1 MSSSA
6 PAAARPAAPPPAS
19 EEGTAESY
27 SLTRRIMILVTVV
40 LGSTLYATTLLIAS
54 TLLPQMQGTMSAT
67 QDEIAW
73 AMTFNILATAVATPM
88 TGWLAARFGRR
99 DTMIWSVFLFTATT
113 FMCGAA
119 ESLETLVFW
128 RVLQGALG
136 APVIPLSQT
145 ILLDS
150 FPKRQQGLVTS
161 IFGMAVVIGPV
172 IGPTLGGLLSELY
185 SWRWA
190 FYMIVPVGFLS
201 FAGLRLTL
209 PRDKPV
215 GRVALDWTGFLSLS
229 VTIAC
234 IQLVLS
240 RGQRLDWYDSTEI
253 MIESFVAA
261 MAFWVFLAHSLTAAR
276 PFINLRL
283 LLDRN
288 YALGLV
294 LVLIYGMLN
303 FTPMV
308 LLPPLLQQH
317 AGFPDLLIGEIV
329 AARGAGAAMGFFL
342 AIFVG
347 RMDPRIGLIGGFS
360 LQVLSGL
367 WLMSFDL
374 NVGTNALMAN
384 SFVQGIA
391 IGVIW
396 VPLTLVT
403 FSTVGAANLAEG
415 TAVYHLLRNIG
426 SSFFISICV
435 AEIVRATGANYGRM
449 VELVNPYNKALAL
462 PWVTGGWD
470 FDTVQGLAR
479 LSKEINRQAA
489 MLGYINAFGFY
500 TLCSALAIPLI
511 LLIGRRARAVA

>member
-1 MSSSA
+1 MSSST
-6 PAAARPAAPPPAS
+6 PGTAPPPAIP
-19 EEGTAESY
+19 GESY
-27 SLTRRIMILVTVV
+27 SVGRRVMILVAVV

-73 AMTFNILATAVATPM
+73 TMTFNILATAVATPM

-99 DTMIWSVFLFTATT
+99 DTMIWSVFLFTFTT
-113 FMCGAA
+113 FMCGSA

-145 ILLDS
+145 ILLDT
-150 FPKRQQGLVTS
+150 FPKRQQGLVVS

-172 IGPTLGGLLSELY
+172 IGPVVGGMLSELY
-185 SWRWA
+185 GWRWA
-190 FYMIVPVGFLS
+190 FYMIVPVGLLS
-201 FAGLRLTL
+201 VVGLRLTL
-209 PRDKPV
+209 PRDRTT
-215 GRVALDWTGFLSLS
+215 GRTALDWTGFLSLS

-240 RGQRLDWYDSTEI
+240 RGQRLDWYESGEI
-253 MIESFVAA
+253 MLETFIAA
-261 MAFWVFLAHSLTAAR
+261 VAFWIFLAHSLTAR
-276 PFINLRL
+276 QPFLNLRL

-288 YALGLV
+288 YALGLG

-317 AGFPDLLIGEIV
+317 AGFPDMLIGEIV
-329 AARGAGAAMGFFL
+329 AARGAGATLGFFL

-347 RMDPRIGLIGGFS
+347 RMDPRIGLIGGFG
-360 LQVLSGL
+360 LQAISGF
-367 WLMSFDL
+367 WLMSLDL
-374 NVGTNALMAN
+374 NVDTGTLMAN

-403 FSTVGAANLAEG
+403 FSTIGAANLAEG

-435 AEIVRATGANYGRM
+435 AEIVRSTSANYGRM
-449 VELVNPYNKALAL
+449 VELVNPFNKVLAL

-470 FDTVQGLAR
+470 FETVQGLAR

-489 MLGYINAFGFY
+489 MLGYINAFGLY

-511 LLIGRRARAVA
+511 LLIGRRARAA

>member
-6 PAAARPAAPPPAS
+6 AVADATPSAP
-19 EEGTAESY
+19 EETGT
-27 SLTRRIMILVTVV
+27 SLGRRVLILVMVV

-99 DTMIWSVFLFTATT
+99 ETMIWSVFAFTFTT
-113 FMCGAA
+113 FMCGVAD
-119 ESLETLVFW
+119 SLETLILW

-145 ILLDS
+145 ILLDT

-172 IGPTLGGLLSELY
+172 IGPTVGGMLSELY

-190 FYMIVPVGFLS
+190 FYMIVPVGLLS
-201 FAGLRLTL
+201 FIGLRFTL
-209 PRDKPV
+209 PYDRPT
-215 GRVALDWTGFLSLS
+215 GRTSLDWTGFLSLS
-229 VTIAC
+229 VAIAC
-234 IQLVLS
+234 VQLVLS
-240 RGQRLDWYDSTEI
+240 RGQRLDWFESTEI
-253 MIESFVAA
+253 MIEAFVAVL
-261 MAFWVFLAHSLTAAR
+261 AFWVFLAHSLTAER
-276 PFINLRL
+276 PFLNLKL

-288 YALGLV
+288 YAIGLV

-317 AGFPDLLIGEIV
+317 AGFPDALIGEVI
-329 AARGAGAAMGFFL
+329 AARGVGATIGFFL

-347 RMDPRIGLIGGFS
+347 RMDPRIGLIGGFA
-360 LQVLSGL
+360 LQTISGV
-367 WLMSFDL
+367 WLMTFDL
-374 NVGTNALMAN
+374 NVDMVTLMLN
-384 SFVQGIA
+384 SLVQGVA

-403 FSTVGAANLAEG
+403 FSNVSGADLAEG

-435 AEIVRATGANYGRM
+435 AEIVRATSANYSRM
-449 VELVNPYNKALAL
+449 VELVNPFNKALAL

-470 FDTVQGLAR
+470 FETVQGLAR
-479 LSKEINRQAA
+479 LSREIGRQSA
-489 MLGYINAFGFY
+489 MLGYINAFGLY
-500 TLCSALAIPLI
+500 TACSLMAIPLI
-511 LLIGRRARAVA
+511 LLIGRRARRA

>member
-6 PAAARPAAPPPAS
+6 PAADAISAAP
-19 EEGTAESY
+19 EEKGT
-27 SLTRRIMILVTVV
+27 SLGRRVLILVMVV

-54 TLLPQMQGTMSAT
+54 TLLPQMQGAMSAT

-73 AMTFNILATAVATPM
+73 TMTFNILATAVATPM
-88 TGWLAARFGRR
+88 TGWLSARFGRR
-99 DTMIWSVFLFTATT
+99 ETMIWSVFAFTFTT
-113 FMCGAA
+113 MMCGLSD
-119 ESLETLVFW
+119 SLETLILW

-145 ILLDS
+145 ILLDT

-172 IGPTLGGLLSELY
+172 IGPTVGGMLSELY

-190 FYMIVPVGFLS
+190 FYMIVPVGVIS
-201 FAGLRLTL
+201 FIGLRLTL
-209 PRDKPV
+209 PYDRPTGPV
-215 GRVALDWTGFLSLS
+215 SLDWTGFLSLS
-229 VTIAC
+229 VAIAC
-234 IQLVLS
+234 VQLVLS
-240 RGQRLDWYDSTEI
+240 RGQRLDWFESTEI
-253 MIESFVAA
+253 LIEAFVAVL
-261 MAFWVFLAHSLTAAR
+261 AFWIFVAHSLTAER
-276 PFINLRL
+276 PFLNLRL

-288 YALGLV
+288 YAIGLV

-317 AGFPDLLIGEIV
+317 AGFPDALIGEVI
-329 AARGAGAAMGFFL
+329 AARGVGATIGFFL

-347 RMDPRIGLIGGFS
+347 RMDPRIGLIGGFA
-360 LQVLSGL
+360 LQTFSGV
-367 WLMSFDL
+367 WLMTFDL
-374 NVGTNALMAN
+374 NVDMTTLMLN
-384 SFVQGIA
+384 SLVQGIA

-403 FSTVGAANLAEG
+403 FSNVSASNLAEG

-426 SSFFISICV
+426 SSFFIAICV
-435 AEIVRATGANYGRM
+435 AEIVRATSANYSRM
-449 VELVNPYNKALAL
+449 VELVNPFNKALAL

-470 FDTVQGLAR
+470 FETVQGLAR
-479 LSKEINRQAA
+479 LSKEIGRQSA
-489 MLGYINAFGFY
+489 MLGYINAFGLY
-500 TLCSALAIPLI
+500 TACSLAAIPLI
-511 LLIGRRARAVA
+511 LLIGRRARR

>member
-6 PAAARPAAPPPAS
+6 
-19 EEGTAESY
+19 TAEISAPVDPAEGF
-27 SLTRRIMILVTVV
+27 SLGRRVLILVMVV

-73 AMTFNILATAVATPM
+73 AMTFNILATAVMTPM

-99 DTMIWSVFLFTATT
+99 ETMIWAVFAFTFTT
-113 FMCGAA
+113 MMCGLAD
-119 ESLETLVFW
+119 SLEALIFW
-128 RVLQGALG
+128 RVLQGGLG

-145 ILLDS
+145 ILLDT
-150 FPKRQQGLVTS
+150 FPKRLQGLVTS

-172 IGPTLGGLLSELY
+172 IGPTVGGMLSELY
-185 SWRWA
+185 GWRWA
-190 FYMIVPVGFLS
+190 FYMVVPVGLLS
-201 FAGLRLTL
+201 FIGLRLTL
-209 PRDKPV
+209 PRDRPT
-215 GRVALDWTGFLSLS
+215 GRVSLDWTGFLSLS
-229 VTIAC
+229 IA
-234 IQLVLS
+234 ISGVQLVLS
-240 RGQRLDWYDSTEI
+240 RGQRLDWFESGEI
-253 MIESFVAA
+253 IIETFVAA
-261 MAFWVFLAHSLTAAR
+261 IAFWVFVAHSLTAPR
-276 PFINLRL
+276 PFLNLRL

-317 AGFPDLLIGEIV
+317 AGYPDSLIGEII
-329 AARGAGAAMGFFL
+329 AARGVGATIGFFL

-347 RMDPRIGLIGGFS
+347 RMDPRVGLIGGFA
-360 LQVLSGL
+360 LQIVSGL
-367 WLMSFDL
+367 WLMAIDL
-374 NVGTNALMAN
+374 NVDAATLMAN
-384 SFVQGIA
+384 SLVQGIA

-396 VPLTLVT
+396 VPLTLAT
-403 FSTVGAANLAEG
+403 FSTTSSANLAEG

-435 AEIVRATGANYGRM
+435 AEIVRATSANYSRL
-449 VELVNPYNKALAL
+449 VETLNPFNRSLAL
-462 PWVTGGWD
+462 PWVTGAWD
-470 FDTVQGLAR
+470 HETLTGLAR
-479 LSKEINRQAA
+479 LSKEIGRQAS

-500 TLCSALAIPLI
+500 TLASALAIPLI
-511 LLIGRRARAVA
+511 LFVGRRARLR

>member
-1 MSSSA
+1 MNSSTTTADAA
-6 PAAARPAAPPPAS
+6 PAAS
-19 EEGTAESY
+19 EEKEA
-27 SLTRRIMILVTVV
+27 SLGRRILILVMVV

-73 AMTFNILATAVATPM
+73 VMTFNILATAVATPM

-99 DTMIWSVFLFTATT
+99 ETMIWSVLAFTVTT
-113 FMCGAA
+113 LMCGLAD
-119 ESLETLVFW
+119 SLETLILW

-145 ILLDS
+145 ILLDT

-161 IFGMAVVIGPV
+161 I
-172 IGPTLGGLLSELY
+172 
-185 SWRWA
+185 
-190 FYMIVPVGFLS
+190 VPVGVIS
-201 FAGLRLTL
+201 FIGLRLTL
-209 PRDKPV
+209 PYDRPT
-215 GRVALDWTGFLSLS
+215 GRTSLDWTGFLSLS

-234 IQLVLS
+234 VQLVLS
-240 RGQRLDWYDSTEI
+240 RGQRLDWFESTEI
-253 MIESFVAA
+253 QIEAFVAVVS
-261 MAFWVFLAHSLTAAR
+261 FWVFLAHSLTAEQ
-276 PFINLRL
+276 PFLNLKL
-283 LLDRN
+283 LRDRN

-317 AGFPDLLIGEIV
+317 AGFPDSLIGEVI
-329 AARGAGAAMGFFL
+329 AARGVGATIGFFL

-347 RMDPRIGLIGGFS
+347 RMDPRLGLIAGFL
-360 LQVLSGL
+360 LQTLSGV
-367 WLMSFDL
+367 WLMAIDL
-374 NVGTNALMAN
+374 NVDMQTLMLN
-384 SFVQGIA
+384 SMLQGVA

-403 FSTVGAANLAEG
+403 FSNMSGANLAEG

-435 AEIVRATGANYGRM
+435 AEIVRATSTNYSRM

-470 FDTVQGLAR
+470 YETVSGLAK
-479 LSKEINRQAA
+479 LSREINRQAA
-489 MLGYINAFGFY
+489 MIGYINAFGLY
-500 TLCSALAIPLI
+500 TACSAMAIPLI
-511 LLIGRRARAVA
+511 LLIGRRARR

>member
-6 PAAARPAAPPPAS
+6 PAVDAVPADS
-19 EEGTAESY
+19 EEKDT
-27 SLTRRIMILVTVV
+27 SLGRRVLILVMVV

-88 TGWLAARFGRR
+88 TGWLSARFGRR
-99 DTMIWSVFLFTATT
+99 ETMIWSVFAFTFTT
-113 FMCGAA
+113 FMCGLAD
-119 ESLETLVFW
+119 SLETLILW

-145 ILLDS
+145 ILLDT

-172 IGPTLGGLLSELY
+172 IGPTVGGMLSELY

-190 FYMIVPVGFLS
+190 FYMIVPVGVIS
-201 FAGLRLTL
+201 FIGLRFTL
-209 PRDKPV
+209 PYDKPT
-215 GRVALDWTGFLSLS
+215 GRVSLDWTGFLSLS
-229 VTIAC
+229 VAIAC
-234 IQLVLS
+234 VQLVLS
-240 RGQRLDWYDSTEI
+240 RGQRLDWFDSTEI
-253 MIESFVAA
+253 LIEAFIAVL
-261 MAFWVFLAHSLTAAR
+261 AFWIFFAHSLTTER
-276 PFINLRL
+276 PFLNLKL

-288 YALGLV
+288 YAIGLV

-317 AGFPDLLIGEIV
+317 AGFPDALIGEVI
-329 AARGAGAAMGFFL
+329 AARGVGATIGFFL

-347 RMDPRIGLIGGFS
+347 RMDPRIGLIGGFA
-360 LQVLSGL
+360 LQTISGV
-367 WLMSFDL
+367 WLMTFDL
-374 NVGTNALMAN
+374 NVDMTSLMLN
-384 SFVQGIA
+384 SLVQGIA

-403 FSTVGAANLAEG
+403 FSNVSAANLAEG

-435 AEIVRATGANYGRM
+435 AEIVRATSANYSRM
-449 VELVNPYNKALAL
+449 VELVNPFNKALAL

-470 FDTVQGLAR
+470 FETVQGLAR
-479 LSKEINRQAA
+479 LSREIGRQSA
-489 MLGYINAFGFY
+489 MLGYINAFGLY
-500 TLCSALAIPLI
+500 TACSLMAIPLI
-511 LLIGRRARAVA
+511 LLIGRRARR

>member
-6 PAAARPAAPPPAS
+6 
-19 EEGTAESY
+19 TAEISAPVNPAEGF
-27 SLTRRIMILVTVV
+27 SLGRRVLILVMVV

-73 AMTFNILATAVATPM
+73 AMTFNILATAVMTPM

-99 DTMIWSVFLFTATT
+99 ETMIWAVFAFTFTT
-113 FMCGAA
+113 MMCGLAD
-119 ESLETLVFW
+119 SLEALIFW
-128 RVLQGALG
+128 RVLQGGLG

-145 ILLDS
+145 ILLDT
-150 FPKRQQGLVTS
+150 FPKRLQGLVTS

-172 IGPTLGGLLSELY
+172 IGPTVGGMLSELY
-185 SWRWA
+185 GWRWA
-190 FYMIVPVGFLS
+190 FYMVVPVGLLS
-201 FAGLRLTL
+201 FIGLRLTL
-209 PRDKPV
+209 PRDRPT
-215 GRVALDWTGFLSLS
+215 GRVSLDWMGFLSLS
-229 VTIAC
+229 IA
-234 IQLVLS
+234 ISGVQLVLS
-240 RGQRLDWYDSTEI
+240 RGQRLDWFESGEI
-253 MIESFVAA
+253 IIETFVAA
-261 MAFWVFLAHSLTAAR
+261 IAFWVFVAHSLTAPR
-276 PFINLRL
+276 PFLNLRL

-317 AGFPDLLIGEIV
+317 AGYPDSLIGEII
-329 AARGAGAAMGFFL
+329 AARGVGATIGFFL

-347 RMDPRIGLIGGFS
+347 RMDPRVGLIGGFA
-360 LQVLSGL
+360 LQIVSGL
-367 WLMSFDL
+367 WLMAIDL
-374 NVGTNALMAN
+374 NVDAATLMAN
-384 SFVQGIA
+384 SLVQGIA

-396 VPLTLVT
+396 VPLTLAT
-403 FSTVGAANLAEG
+403 FSTTSSANLAEG

-435 AEIVRATGANYGRM
+435 AEIVRATSANYSRL
-449 VELVNPYNKALAL
+449 VETLNPFNRSLAL
-462 PWVTGGWD
+462 PWVTGAWD
-470 FDTVQGLAR
+470 HETLTGLAK
-479 LSKEINRQAA
+479 LSKEIGRQAS

-500 TLCSALAIPLI
+500 TLASALAIPLI
-511 LLIGRRARAVA
+511 LFVGRGARLR

>member
-6 PAAARPAAPPPAS
+6 PAADAVQ
-19 EEGTAESY
+19 ESPDGET
-27 SLTRRIMILVTVV
+27 SLGRRVLILVMVV
-40 LGSTLYATTLLIAS
+40 LGSTLYSTTLLIAS

-88 TGWLAARFGRR
+88 TGWLAARFSRR
-99 DTMIWSVFLFTATT
+99 ETMVWSVFAFTFTT
-113 FMCGAA
+113 FMCSIAD
-119 ESLETLVFW
+119 SLETLILW

-145 ILLDS
+145 ILLDT

-172 IGPTLGGLLSELY
+172 IGPTVGGMLSELY

-190 FYMIVPVGFLS
+190 FYMIVPVGVIS
-201 FAGLRLTL
+201 FVGLRLTL
-209 PRDKPV
+209 PRDRPT
-215 GRVALDWTGFLSLS
+215 GRTTLDWTGFLSLS
-229 VTIAC
+229 VAIAC
-234 IQLVLS
+234 VQLVLS
-240 RGQRLDWYDSTEI
+240 RGQRLDWFDSGEI
-253 MIESFVAA
+253 IAEAFIAA
-261 MAFWVFLAHSLTAAR
+261 LAFWIFLAHSLTATR
-276 PFINLRL
+276 PFLNLRL

-317 AGFPDLLIGEIV
+317 AGFPDALIGEVI
-329 AARGAGAAMGFFL
+329 AARGVGATIGFFL

-347 RMDPRIGLIGGFS
+347 RMDPRIGIGGGFL
-360 LQVLSGL
+360 LQMVSGL
-367 WLMSFDL
+367 WLMAIDL
-374 NVGTNALMAN
+374 NVDMNTLMLN
-384 SFVQGIA
+384 SLVQGIA

-403 FSTVGAANLAEG
+403 FSNVSAANLAEG

-435 AEIVRATGANYGRM
+435 AEIVRATSANYSRL

-462 PWVTGGWD
+462 PFVTGGWD
-470 FDTVQGLAR
+470 YETVQGLAR
-479 LSKEINRQAA
+479 LSKEVNRQAA
-489 MLGYINAFGFY
+489 MIGYINAFGLY
-500 TLCSALAIPLI
+500 TACSALAIPLV
-511 LLIGRRARAVA
+511 LLIGRRARTR

>member
-6 PAAARPAAPPPAS
+6 
-19 EEGTAESY
+19 TAEISAPVNPAEAF
-27 SLTRRIMILVTVV
+27 SLGRRVLILVMVV

-73 AMTFNILATAVATPM
+73 AMTFNILATAVMTPM

-99 DTMIWSVFLFTATT
+99 ETMIWAVFAFTFTT
-113 FMCGAA
+113 LMCGLAD
-119 ESLETLVFW
+119 SLETLILW

-145 ILLDS
+145 ILLDT
-150 FPKRQQGLVTS
+150 FPRRLQGLVTS

-172 IGPTLGGLLSELY
+172 IGPTVGGMLSELY

-190 FYMIVPVGFLS
+190 FYMVVPVGFLS
-201 FAGLRLTL
+201 FIGLRLTL
-209 PRDKPV
+209 PRDRPT
-215 GRVALDWTGFLSLS
+215 GRVSLDWTGFLSLS
-229 VTIAC
+229 IA
-234 IQLVLS
+234 ISGVQLVLS
-240 RGQRLDWYDSTEI
+240 RGQRLDWFDSGEI
-253 MIESFVAA
+253 IIETFVAA
-261 MAFWVFLAHSLTAAR
+261 VAFWVFVAHSLTVER
-276 PFINLRL
+276 PFLNLRL

-317 AGFPDLLIGEIV
+317 AGYPDSLIGEII
-329 AARGAGAAMGFFL
+329 AARGVGATIGFFL

-347 RMDPRIGLIGGFS
+347 RMDPRIGLIGGFA
-360 LQVLSGL
+360 LQTISGL
-367 WLMSFDL
+367 WLMAIDL
-374 NVGTNALMAN
+374 NVDAATLMAN
-384 SFVQGIA
+384 SLVQGIA

-396 VPLTLVT
+396 VPLTLAT
-403 FSTVGAANLAEG
+403 FSTISSANLAEG

-435 AEIVRATGANYGRM
+435 AEIVRATSANYSRLIEM
-449 VELVNPYNKALAL
+449 MNPFNRSLAL
-462 PWVTGGWD
+462 PWVTGAWD
-470 FDTVQGLAR
+470 HETLGGLAR
-479 LSKEINRQAA
+479 LSKEIGRQAS

-500 TLCSALAIPLI
+500 TLASALAIPLI
-511 LLIGRRARAVA
+511 LFVGRRARLR

>member
-6 PAAARPAAPPPAS
+6 PAADATLPS
-19 EEGTAESY
+19 DDSQT
-27 SLTRRIMILVTVV
+27 SLGRRILILVMVV

-88 TGWLAARFGRR
+88 TGWLSARFGRR
-99 DTMIWSVFLFTATT
+99 ETMIWSVFAFTFTT
-113 FMCGAA
+113 FMCGLAD
-119 ESLETLVFW
+119 SLETLILW

-145 ILLDS
+145 ILLDT

-172 IGPTLGGLLSELY
+172 IGPTVGGMLSELY

-190 FYMIVPVGFLS
+190 FYMIVPVGVVS
-201 FAGLRLTL
+201 FIGLRFTL
-209 PRDKPV
+209 PYDKPT
-215 GRVALDWTGFLSLS
+215 GRVSLDWTGFLSLS
-229 VTIAC
+229 VAIAC
-234 IQLVLS
+234 VQLVLS
-240 RGQRLDWYDSTEI
+240 RGQRLDWFDSTEI
-253 MIESFVAA
+253 LIEAFIAVL
-261 MAFWVFLAHSLTAAR
+261 AFWIFVAHSLTAER
-276 PFINLRL
+276 PFLNLRL

-288 YALGLV
+288 YAIGLV

-317 AGFPDLLIGEIV
+317 AGFPDALIGEVI
-329 AARGAGAAMGFFL
+329 AARGVGATIGFFL

-347 RMDPRIGLIGGFS
+347 RMDPRIGLIGGFA
-360 LQVLSGL
+360 LQTISGI
-367 WLMSFDL
+367 WLMTFDL
-374 NVGTNALMAN
+374 NVDMTTLMLN
-384 SFVQGIA
+384 SLVQGIA

-403 FSTVGAANLAEG
+403 FSNVSAANLAEG

-435 AEIVRATGANYGRM
+435 AEIVRATSANYSRM
-449 VELVNPYNKALAL
+449 VELVNPFNKALAL

-470 FDTVQGLAR
+470 FATVQGLAR
-479 LSKEINRQAA
+479 LSKEIGRQSA
-489 MLGYINAFGFY
+489 MLGYINAFGLY
-500 TLCSALAIPLI
+500 TACSLLAIPLI
-511 LLIGRRARAVA
+511 LLIGRRMRR

>member
-6 PAAARPAAPPPAS
+6 TTADAAPPA
-19 EEGTAESY
+19 AETET
-27 SLTRRIMILVTVV
+27 SLGRRILILVMVV

-88 TGWLAARFGRR
+88 TGWLTARFGRR
-99 DTMIWSVFLFTATT
+99 ETMIWSVLAFTLTT
-113 FMCGAA
+113 LMCGLADSL
-119 ESLETLVFW
+119 ESLILW

-145 ILLDS
+145 ILLDT

-172 IGPTLGGLLSELY
+172 IGPTVGSMLSEIY

-190 FYMIVPVGFLS
+190 FYMIVPVGVIS
-201 FAGLRLTL
+201 FIGLRLTL
-209 PRDKPV
+209 PYDRPT
-215 GRVALDWTGFLSLS
+215 GQARLDWTGFLSLS
-229 VTIAC
+229 VAIAC
-234 IQLVLS
+234 VQLVLS
-240 RGQRLDWYDSTEI
+240 RGQRLDWFEI
-253 MIESFVAA
+253 QIETFIAVVSF
-261 MAFWVFLAHSLTAAR
+261 WIFLAHSLTAER
-276 PFINLRL
+276 PFLNLKL

-288 YALGLV
+288 YSIGLV

-317 AGFPDLLIGEIV
+317 AGFPDSLIGEVI
-329 AARGAGAAMGFFL
+329 AARGVGATLGFFL

-347 RMDPRIGLIGGFS
+347 RMDPRIGLIAGFTV
-360 LQVLSGL
+360 QTLSGV
-367 WLMSFDL
+367 WLMAIDL
-374 NVGTNALMAN
+374 NVDMTTLMLN
-384 SFVQGIA
+384 SLLQGIA
-391 IGVIW
+391 VGVIW

-403 FSTVGAANLAEG
+403 FSNMSGANLAEG

-435 AEIVRATGANYGRM
+435 AEIVRATSTNYSRM
-449 VELVNPYNKALAL
+449 VELVNPYNKSLAL

-470 FDTVQGLAR
+470 YETVSGLAK
-479 LSKEINRQAA
+479 LSREINRQAA
-489 MLGYINAFGFY
+489 MIGYINAFGLY
-500 TLCSALAIPLI
+500 TAASAMAIPLI
-511 LLIGRRARAVA
+511 LLIGRRARR